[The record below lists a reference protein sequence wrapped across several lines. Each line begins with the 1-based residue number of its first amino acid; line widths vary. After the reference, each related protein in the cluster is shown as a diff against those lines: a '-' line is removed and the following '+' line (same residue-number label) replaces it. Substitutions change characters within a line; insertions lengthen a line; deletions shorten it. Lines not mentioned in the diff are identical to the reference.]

1 MKSIPSS
8 AKQNTIDK
16 VNLILQ
22 RNRNQNNSIERERER
37 ERKKEEKRF
46 LVADV
51 ISRPQKLI
59 RSRGT
64 AGTDYRQAESV
75 SLDRI
80 IA

>member
-37 ERKKEEKRF
+37 KKEEKRF

-59 RSRGT
+59 RSRGA